1 MATRRHTY
9 IYTHASSNAVTLVW
23 RSLRLAPINRAT
35 KRDWKRAKNLRANAG
50 MTSRQ
55 ILVSV
60 RRRGPLTGIW
70 SFISRAG
77 LWNAVC
83 NKNPKL
89 TSRLVSTS
97 LIIQKLTSRLV
108 SASLI
113 IQNHVSKTRKR
124 QKSEKKKVHSLA
136 LTLSLTLSLNH
147 LANELLRRTSPT
159 VQSNTLYRHNIL

>member
-50 MTSRQ
+50 KTPMTSRQ
-55 ILVSV
+55 NLFSV
-60 RRRGPLTGIW
+60 RRRGPPTGIW

-89 TSRLVSTS
+89 TSRLVSAS

-113 IQNHVSKTRKR
+113 IQNHVPKTRKR
-124 QKSEKKKVHSLA
+124 QKKEKEEKNLFPGP
-136 LTLSLTLSLNH
+136 N
-147 LANELLRRTSPT
+147 P
-159 VQSNTLYRHNIL
+159 IP